1 MDNEKLLK
9 SKISDIKRLSEK
21 YNTPRF
27 SDFLDEGEIETLK
40 AERLDFGGFFF
51 GGYDGAKRQVLGFFP
66 DWYEMENTDFP
77 ITVVEIIKKGDKDLS
92 HRDYLGTVLGL
103 GLERRKIG
111 DIIVTEKGAY
121 VFTISDVEALVL
133 GLEKVSACGVK
144 TKTVEFSDLVIPE
157 PEYKILEI
165 VAASMRLDS
174 ILSGAL
180 KLSRKNTQDFIKSGK
195 CMVNHRAVERNDYS
209 LKEGDTLSLR
219 GFGRYEVMSVD
230 GETRSGR
237 LHIKIKKYI

>member
-21 YNTPRF
+21 YSTPRF
-27 SDFLDEGEIETLK
+27 SDFLDEAEAETVRM
-40 AERLDFGGFFF
+40 ERLDFGGVFF
-51 GGYDGAKRQVLGFFP
+51 GGYDSAKRKVLGFFP
-66 DWYEMENTDFP
+66 DWYETEISDFP
-77 ITVVEIIKKGDKDLS
+77 ITVVEIIKKGDKNLS

-111 DIIVTEKGAY
+111 DIIVTKKGAY
-121 VFTISDVEALVL
+121 IFAISDVASLVL
-133 GLEKVSACGVK
+133 GLEKVSSCGVK
-144 TKTVEFSDLVIPE
+144 TRTVDFSDLEIPE
-157 PEYKILEI
+157 SEFKVLET

-174 ILSGAL
+174 ILSGTL
-180 KLSRKNTQDFIKSGK
+180 NMSRKNTGDFIKSGR
-195 CMVNHRAVERNDYS
+195 CMVNHRTVERNDFT

-219 GFGRYEVMSVD
+219 GFGRYEVMSVG

>member
-27 SDFLDEGEIETLK
+27 SDFLDEAEAETVR
-40 AERLDFGGFFF
+40 AERLDFGGYFF
-51 GGYDGAKRQVLGFFP
+51 GGYDGAKRKVLGFFP

-77 ITVVEIIKKGDKDLS
+77 VTAVEIIKKGEKDLS

-121 VFTISDVEALVL
+121 VFSINDVASLIL
-133 GLEKVSACGVK
+133 GIEKVSSCGVK
-144 TKTVEFSDLVIPE
+144 TRTVDFSDLVIPE

-174 ILSGAL
+174 ILSGTL
-180 KLSRKNTQDFIKSGK
+180 KLSRKNTADFIKSGR
-195 CMVNHRAVERNDYS
+195 CMVNHRATERNDYPI
-209 LKEGDTLSLR
+209 KTGDTLSLR
-219 GFGRYEVMSVD
+219 GFGRYEVLSID